1 MKGLYYVYSDNCT
14 YYHEELIFC
23 MTEETLYSPRF
34 KEKLNSMF
42 PETPEMDYLQLV
54 IDGETV
60 VLYDD
65 AGHSQEVKIGD
76 VEFF

>member
-1 MKGLYYVYSDNCT
+1 MKGLFYVYSDQCT

-23 MTEETLYSPRF
+23 MTEETLYSDRF
-34 KEKLNSMF
+34 KEKLKSMF
-42 PETPEMDYLQLV
+42 PNTTEMEFLQMV
-54 IDGETV
+54 IDQDNV